1 MIHISS
7 TANPRVKLLSS
18 LAQAS
23 ARNEHGL
30 YLVEGENMVRE
41 AVRTGKALSVL
52 IDESKLS
59 LYEKSIPS
67 GIEII
72 TLSGHVIKKISTTV
86 TPQGILALCALPQ
99 ETSLGDIG
107 TRVVVLNGVQDSGN
121 VGTIWRTAEAAGFT
135 GLLMDNNCADPFSP
149 KVLRSS
155 MGACF
160 RIPVIRL
167 DDLCGAFKYFS
178 GFSIIATSL
187 EGETLFKTSLPKDNI
202 LIIIGSEARG
212 IHEDVLS
219 YATRKVKIPMKGQ
232 TESLNAS
239 IAAAII
245 MYEIMRR

>member
-1 MIHISS
+1 VIYISS

-18 LAQAS
+18 LENSS
-23 ARNEHGL
+23 ARNEHGV

-41 AVRTGKALSVL
+41 AINTGKALSVMV
-52 IDESKLS
+52 DESKLS
-59 LYEKSIPS
+59 LYENKIPS

-72 TLSGHVIKKISTTV
+72 TLSKPVINKISNTV
-86 TPQGILALCALPQ
+86 TPQGILALCALPKQ
-99 ETSLGDIG
+99 ISLSDLG

-135 GLLMDNNCADPFSP
+135 GLLMDKDCADPFSP

-160 RIPVIRL
+160 RIPVVRL
-167 DDLCGAFKYFS
+167 NNLCEAFEQFR

-187 EGETLFKTSLPKDNI
+187 DGETLFETSLPKDNI

-212 IHEDVLS
+212 IHQDVLS
-219 YATRKVKIPMKGQ
+219 YATQKVKIPMKGQ

-239 IAAAII
+239 VAAAII

>member
-1 MIHISS
+1 
-7 TANPRVKLLSS
+7 
-18 LAQAS
+18 
-23 ARNEHGL
+23 
-30 YLVEGENMVRE
+30 MVRE
-41 AVRTGKALSVL
+41 AINTGKALSVMV
-52 IDESKLS
+52 DESKLS
-59 LYEKSIPS
+59 LYENKIPS

-72 TLSGHVIKKISTTV
+72 TLSKPVINKISNTV
-86 TPQGILALCALPQ
+86 TPQGILALCALPKQ
-99 ETSLGDIG
+99 ISLSDLG

-135 GLLMDNNCADPFSP
+135 GLLMDKDCADPFSP

-160 RIPVIRL
+160 RIPVVRL
-167 DDLCGAFKYFS
+167 NNLCEAFEQFR

-187 EGETLFKTSLPKDNI
+187 DGETLFETSLPKDNI

-212 IHEDVLS
+212 IHQDVLS
-219 YATRKVKIPMKGQ
+219 YATQKVKIPMKGQ

-239 IAAAII
+239 VAAAII